1 MPIKTEMWRIDKGLE
16 KVSYSSLEAEKKL
29 ESILDEDI
37 SIIDPG
43 LLVIGRQVPTSF
55 GKYIDLLAIDSE
67 GHLAIIELKRDK
79 TPRDVVA
86 QTLDYA
92 SWVHGLTHDEIKK
105 LYSEYN
111 PVMSL
116 EVAFQEKLGSEL
128 PDALNEEQQLLIVA
142 SELDSSTERIVNY
155 LSSNYGVP
163 INVVFFQYFKDG
175 EGEYLSRSWLI
186 DPVEVEK
193 QASKTVKSRN
203 RASWNGTDYY
213 VSFGEGPARHWGDAI
228 KYGFISAG
236 GAKWFSNTLFQ
247 LHPGARIFVYI
258 PKQGYVGVGIVKE
271 DAVPVKDFLVD
282 FNGVPTP
289 ILKMPNLP
297 PEMARTIDDMER
309 CEYLVRVEWVKTLPM
324 DQGIWEKGMFA
335 NQNSACKLRS
345 QFTIDRLTEIF
356 KLADEE

>member
-16 KVSYSSLEAEKKL
+16 KVTFSSLEAEKKL
-29 ESILDEDI
+29 ETVLNEDI

-55 GKYIDLLAIDSE
+55 GKYIDLLGIDSE

-79 TPRDVVA
+79 TPREVVA

-92 SWVHGLTHDEIKK
+92 SWVQGLAYDDVKRI
-105 LYSEYN
+105 YSEYN
-111 PVMSL
+111 RSEEF
-116 EVAFQEKLGSEL
+116 EVAFQEKFGGDV
-128 PDALNEEQQLLIVA
+128 PDSINEEHKLLIVA
-142 SELDSSTERIVNY
+142 SELDNSTERIVNY

-163 INVVFFQYFKDG
+163 INAVFFQYFKDG
-175 EGEYLSRSWLI
+175 AGEYLSRSWLI

-213 VSFGEGPARHWGDAI
+213 VSFGEGPARHWEDAV

-247 LHPGARIFVYI
+247 LHPGARLFVLI

-282 FNGVPTP
+282 INGVATP
-289 ILKMPNLP
+289 ILSMPNLP
-297 PEMARTIDDMER
+297 PEMDRQVNDMER
-309 CEYLVRVEWVKTLPM
+309 CEHLVRVEWIKTLPM
-324 DQGIWEKGMFA
+324 DQGVWEKGMFA

-356 KLADEE
+356 ELADEG

>member
-16 KVSYSSLEAEKKL
+16 KVTFSSLEAERRL
-29 ESILDEDI
+29 ESVLDQDI
-37 SIIDPG
+37 SIIDPS

-55 GKYIDLLAIDSE
+55 GKYIDLLGIDSE

-92 SWVHGLTHDEIKK
+92 SWVQGLTYDEIKRI
-105 LYSEYN
+105 YSEYN
-111 PVMSL
+111 KTTEF
-116 EVAFQEKLGSEL
+116 EVAFQEKFGGDV
-128 PDALNEEQQLLIVA
+128 PDNINEEHRLLIVA
-142 SELDSSTERIVNY
+142 AELDNSSERIVNY

-163 INVVFFQYFKDG
+163 INAVFFQYFKDG

-186 DPVEVEK
+186 DPVEAEK

-213 VSFGEGPARHWGDAI
+213 VSFGEGPARHWGDAVN
-228 KYGFISAG
+228 YGFISAG
-236 GAKWFSNTLFQ
+236 GTKWFSNTLFQ
-247 LHPGARIFVYI
+247 LHPGARIFVLI

-282 FNGVPTP
+282 LNGAPTP
-289 ILKMPNLP
+289 ILNMPNLP
-297 PEMARTIDDMER
+297 PEMDRQVDDMER
-309 CEYLVRVEWVKTLPM
+309 CEYLVRVEWIKTLPM

-345 QFTIDRLTEIF
+345 QFTIERLTEIF
-356 KLADEE
+356 QLAESD